1 MDLDRAEAIVKGL
14 LTPQYL
20 NPTQAMV
27 FRAAWIGQSYPDLA
41 QSVGYDSTYIK
52 CVGAQVW
59 KMLATATGFQVS
71 KRNFRQVL
79 ESFESSLDAV
89 TQRQARI
96 DWGQAMDVPAFYG
109 RERECSQLN
118 QWIVTDRCQLVTILG
133 MGGMG
138 KTTIAIELVRRLQ
151 ARAETTTATANGSG
165 AFAPAIAFQDGNQFS
180 QIVWRSLLN
189 APPLKELLP
198 ELINTLTLDSATR
211 LDQFQLE
218 LMPETVTGQI
228 ELLLA
233 VCHTFRCLIVLDN
246 AESILQAGAQVGQYR
261 DGYADYGDL
270 FTSLARIDHQSCLL
284 LTSREKP
291 AEISHGEA
299 ISAKVRTLVLPGLT
313 ADAGQQIFV
322 DRSCQP
328 ISPVTWAEIDRY
340 CGGNPL
346 AFQLIAAAVQEVA
359 DGDVSEIYPYL
370 QSSTLDLADINMLL
384 EQQWERLTAAEQ
396 QVMYWLAICRE
407 PMQII
412 DLEGLLHPDWHYPQ
426 PGDYQPHHPV
436 EQLPPNSSLLTVLHS
451 LRRRNIIF
459 ESAQTE
465 QHQRYWSL
473 RPMVMEYVTG
483 RFVDQISIEIEQQTP
498 FLLNTHPITQAN
510 TKDYLRQAQL
520 RLILLPA
527 IDKLRISIGNVQQ
540 IDPHLRLILANWQI
554 SHPHQPG
561 YLADN
566 LLNILTYAN

>member
-27 FRAAWIGQSYPDLA
+27 FRAAWIGQSYHDLA
-41 QSVGYDSTYIK
+41 QSAGYDSTYIK

-59 KMLATATGFQVS
+59 KMLATATGCQVS

-79 ESFESSLDAV
+79 ASFESSRDAV

-96 DWGQAMDVPAFYG
+96 DWEDAMDVPAFYG

-118 QWIVTDRCQLVTILG
+118 QWIVTDRCQLVAILG

-138 KTTIAIELVRRLQ
+138 KTTIAIELVQALQ
-151 ARAETTTATANGSG
+151 ASAETTTAA
-165 AFAPAIAFQDGNQFS
+165 DRFS

-189 APPLKELLP
+189 APLLKELLP

-246 AESILQAGAQVGQYR
+246 AESILQAGAPVGQYR

-270 FTSLARIDHQSCLL
+270 FNSLARIAHQSCLL

-291 AEISHGEA
+291 AEISKNEA
-299 ISAKVRTLVLPGLT
+299 ISDKVRTLVLPGLT

-407 PMQII
+407 PMKII

-426 PGDYQPHHPV
+426 PSDYQPIFPV

-459 ESAQTE
+459 GSAKAE

-520 RLILLPA
+520 HLILLPA
-527 IDKLRISIGNVQQ
+527 IDKLRASIGNAQQ
-540 IDPHLRLILANWQI
+540 IDAHLRLILANWQI

-566 LLNILTYAN
+566 LLNLLTYPN